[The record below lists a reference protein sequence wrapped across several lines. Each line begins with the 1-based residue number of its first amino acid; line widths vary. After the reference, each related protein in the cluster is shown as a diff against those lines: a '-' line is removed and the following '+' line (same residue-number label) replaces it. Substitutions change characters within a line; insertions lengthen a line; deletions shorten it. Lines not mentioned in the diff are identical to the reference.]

1 MMHQVCAVNEKLEVV
16 YHSLV
21 KPEREIT
28 NYLTQ
33 FSGITSEILEGVET
47 RLPLENL

>member
-1 MMHQVCAVNEKLEVV
+1 MVNEHLEVV

-21 KPEREIT
+21 KPEKKIL

-33 FSGITSEILEGVET
+33 YSGITSKLLEGVET
-47 RLPLENL
+47 K